1 VVSSHLG
8 LYKEKKLY
16 EFLIL
21 DNKCS
26 FLVDSNTKWNLSS
39 DLILK
44 NRGDPMED
52 KTKIRLTAAEMS
64 GFWTQYLSD
73 TLAVCVGRY
82 FLEKVEDEE
91 IRPVIEFTLDVANGN
106 ITIMQE
112 LFEKENFPV
121 PIGFTEQDVNPKAP
135 KLFSDT
141 FVLMFYRN
149 LSILA
154 MAASGAALGLVTRPD
169 IVDFFKRVSKAAI
182 KLQDLTRELML
193 KQGTYIRPPY
203 ISIPDKVDFV
213 KRDHFLAGFFGH
225 KRPITSVEV
234 THLFLNI
241 QTNTIGKALIT
252 GYAQIAQDKEVKEFM
267 VRGIRIAQQHAK
279 LFSEILISEDLP
291 APMSWDSAV
300 SDSTTPVFSD
310 KLMMFNVS
318 SMIAAGI
325 GNYGMAM
332 AASPRRDIALRY
344 ATLIPEIALY
354 AEAGAKILIKNGWM
368 EEPPKADD
376 RNEIIQG

>member
-1 VVSSHLG
+1 MTH
-8 LYKEKKLY
+8 
-16 EFLIL
+16 
-21 DNKCS
+21 
-26 FLVDSNTKWNLSS
+26 
-39 DLILK
+39 
-44 NRGDPMED
+44 
-52 KTKIRLTAAEMS
+52 
-64 GFWTQYLSD
+64 
-73 TLAVCVGRY
+73 LAVCVGSY

-91 IRPVIEFTLDVANGN
+91 VRSVIEFTLDVAKGN

-112 LFEKENFPV
+112 LFKKEEFPV

-169 IVDFFKRVSKAAI
+169 VVDFFKRISKDAM

-213 KRDHFLAGFFGH
+213 KRDHFLAGFFGQ

-234 THLFLNI
+234 THLFSNI
-241 QTNTIGKALIT
+241 QTNMLGKALIT
-252 GYAQIAQDKEVKEFM
+252 GYAQIAQDKEVKEYL
-267 VRGIRIAQQHAK
+267 VRGRQIAQQHVD

-318 SMIAAGI
+318 SMVAAGI
-325 GNYGMAM
+325 GNYGMAI
-332 AASPRRDIALRY
+332 AASPRRDIALKY
-344 ATLIPEIALY
+344 ATLLPEIALY
-354 AEAGAKILIKNGWM
+354 AEAGAKIMIKHGWM
-368 EEPPKADD
+368 EEPPQADD